1 MKLAGGLP
9 DLPVVEPERKIN
21 MPIPAHISKFLNSQ
35 HIPYQSYTHSRA
47 FTAQGI
53 AQAQHLSGKKLA
65 KVVMIVA
72 DNKNLIMAVVPA
84 SHRVDLERLGQ
95 VLNTNSIRLATEEEF
110 KDVFPECE
118 LGAMPPLG
126 NIYHLDVWI
135 DEKLKSCPTI
145 SFNAGT
151 HAEIIQMSFADFDR
165 LVQPKAAFFG
175 VLLH

>member
-1 MKLAGGLP
+1 
-9 DLPVVEPERKIN
+9 
-21 MPIPAHISKFLNSQ
+21 MPIPAHISNFLDSQ
-35 HIPYQSYTHSRA
+35 HVPYQSYSHSRA
-47 FTAQGI
+47 YTAQGI

-65 KVVMIVA
+65 KVVMVIE
-72 DNKNLIMAVVPA
+72 DENKLLMAVVPA
-84 SHRVDLERLGQ
+84 SHRVDLERLSQTLKAGR
-95 VLNTNSIRLATEEEF
+95 IRLATEEEF
-110 KDVFPECE
+110 KDIFPECE

-135 DEKLKSCPTI
+135 DEKLKSYPFI

-165 LVQPKAAFFG
+165 LVHPKTASFG